1 MIQNTS
7 MYFAQL
13 RKKKAVIIVFLA
25 TKLISL
31 ADSLNIQKRAITSWQ
46 VLKMGEFSLIG
57 IELL

>member
-1 MIQNTS
+1 MVIQNQCTLPS
-7 MYFAQL
+7 FE
-13 RKKKAVIIVFLA
+13 KKAVIIVFLA

-46 VLKMGEFSLIG
+46 VLKMGEFSQIG